1 MSGLRNAFGA
11 FSGII
16 GSVVLDMLREGEL
29 EVRAGYETGV
39 EGRGRV
45 IRVEGRVGQGRGVD
59 GRGG

>member
-1 MSGLRNAFGA
+1 
-11 FSGII
+11 
-16 GSVVLDMLREGEL
+16 MLREGEL